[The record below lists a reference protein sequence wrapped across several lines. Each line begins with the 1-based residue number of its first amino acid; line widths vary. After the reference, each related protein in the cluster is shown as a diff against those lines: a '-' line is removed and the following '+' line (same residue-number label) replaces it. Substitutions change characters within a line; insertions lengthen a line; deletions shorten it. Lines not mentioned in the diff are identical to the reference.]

1 MSNQKKQS
9 FLGGAAILA
18 AAVVVVKFIGFFYKV
33 PLNNILGG
41 PGKTYF
47 DTAYKIYNFLLTFST
62 AGLPLAISK
71 LTSQAHAQGRE
82 NEKRKIF
89 RTAIVLFFVLGTVGA
104 LFMFFQAEGL
114 AGFLE
119 NSLAAQP
126 IRALAPA
133 VFCVCLLACMRGYT
147 QGQGNMTP
155 TAVSQ
160 VLEALLKLAI
170 GLPLAWYV
178 LRIGMSLEMGAAAA
192 ILGVTAGTAVSM
204 LFLVGYLTKHRNRTQ
219 SLDVP
224 SGSSHLIRQI
234 LAIGIPI
241 TLSNSAMSILNII
254 DTKIVMGQLQNA
266 LLLSEESAAALNGQY
281 SMAMDMPNMV
291 ASFVYPV
298 TMSLI
303 PFAAA
308 ALARQ
313 DHAGADR
320 IISSAFRIIA
330 ILALPAG
337 IGLSVLST
345 PIMVLVLPA
354 QREDALA
361 AGPHLQVL
369 GIALIFICL
378 MILTNAILQTY
389 GKEKLPIF
397 TVIVGGIVKIIM
409 NYFLV
414 GNPDINIHGAPISTL
429 CCYLVIVVL
438 NLFFVWKYSPQKARY
453 LEVFAKPVAASL
465 LMGGAAWAV
474 YGLASRVLD
483 GAFLALAQQMF
494 ADPDKIQLWSVYLA
508 NAACVLL
515 GILAGV
521 IVYGVLVIALRILRA
536 EDVRSIPRGEKLI
549 KLLHLK

>member
-414 GNPDINIHGAPISTL
+414 GNPDINIH
-429 CCYLVIVVL
+429 VIVVL
-438 NLFFVWKYSPQKARY
+438 NLFFVWKYSPQKPRY